1 MRGYQLTEDVSALA
15 TQIEKKYELN
25 SFMAYE
31 NADTITLSMI
41 EVPKANRKQ
50 GVGSAVMNELI
61 QYADKVNKVIVLT
74 PGQRDDKHG
83 TTSRSRLVQFYKRF
97 GFVENKGRNKD
108 FQYYGDTMYR
118 TPV

>member
-1 MRGYQLTEDVSALA
+1 MRAYQITEDVSVLSK
-15 TQIEKKYELN
+15 QLEKKYDLK

-50 GVGSAVMNELI
+50 GIGTKVMDELI
-61 QYADKVNKVIVLT
+61 RYADKVDKVIVLT
-74 PGQRDDKHG
+74 PGQHDPEHG
-83 TTSRSRLVQFYKRF
+83 TTSRGRLIKFYKRF
-97 GFVENKGRNKD
+97 GFVENKGRNKN

-118 TPV
+118 VPK